1 MNRYLIILAGLL
13 AAISGSANAGSY
25 FRVVLL
31 GGGELYEYR
40 FDPST
45 FALSSA
51 SRCPDRVVQNCPF
64 FTDPIRR
71 EHWNAGNALLSR
83 FGKKSISSYAAADSQ
98 MRHAVIADLDLEKGP
113 HKFEVRNL
121 ETEAIELSATTKRRI
136 SAAEMLGDRGCVL
149 LLTSTYRIGWMP
161 WDWPLTFAGHPP
173 QYNTYYLEV
182 YGPDGKML
190 NEMLVKKELKYSGGY
205 LLPYREDEPNA
216 PIVPDGPC

>member
-1 MNRYLIILAGLL
+1 MNRYLIIFAGLL
-13 AAISGSANAGSY
+13 ATISASANAGSY
-25 FRVVLL
+25 FRVALL

-40 FDPST
+40 LDPST

-51 SRCPDRVVQNCPF
+51 SRCPDRVVQTCPF
-64 FTDPIRR
+64 FTDPIYQ
-71 EHWNAGNALLSR
+71 EHRNTEKALLSR
-83 FGKKSISSYAAADSQ
+83 FGNKSSFSYAAADSQ
-98 MRHAVIADLDLEKGP
+98 MRRAVIADRDPGKGP

-136 SAAEMLGDRGCVL
+136 SAAEMLGNRGCVL

-161 WDWPLTFAGHPP
+161 WDWPLTLAGHPP
-173 QYNTYYLEV
+173 QYDTYYLEV

-205 LLPYREDEPNA
+205 LVPYREDESNA
-216 PIVPDGPC
+216 PIGPGGPC

>member
-25 FRVVLL
+25 FRVALL

-45 FALSSA
+45 FVLSSA
-51 SRCPDRVVQNCPF
+51 SRCPDRVVQKCPF

-71 EHWNAGNALLSR
+71 EHWNTGNALLSR
-83 FGKKSISSYAAADSQ
+83 FGNKSSFSYAAADSQ
-98 MRHAVIADLDLEKGP
+98 MRRAVIADRDPGKGL
-113 HKFEVRNL
+113 HTFEVRNL
-121 ETEAIELSATTKRRI
+121 ETEAIELAATTKRRI

-161 WDWPLTFAGHPP
+161 WDWPLTLAGHPP
-173 QYNTYYLEV
+173 QYDTYYLEV
-182 YGPDGKML
+182 YAPSGKML
-190 NEMLVKKELKYSGGY
+190 NEMLVKENVEYSGGY
-205 LLPYREDEPNA
+205 LVPYREDEPDA
-216 PIVPDGPC
+216 PIVPHGPC

>member
-1 MNRYLIILAGLL
+1 MNRYLIVFAGFLL
-13 AAISGSANAGSY
+13 TISASANAGSY
-25 FRVVLL
+25 FRVALL

-40 FDPST
+40 LDPST

-51 SRCPDRVVQNCPF
+51 SRCPDGEVQTCPF
-64 FTDPIRR
+64 FTDPIYQ
-71 EHWNAGNALLSR
+71 EHKNTEKALLSR

-98 MRHAVIADLDLEKGP
+98 MRRAVIADRGLDKGP

-121 ETEAIELSATTKRRI
+121 ETEAIELSATTKRHI

-161 WDWPLTFAGHPP
+161 WDLPFTLAGHPP
-173 QYNTYYLEV
+173 QYDTYYLEV
-182 YGPDGKML
+182 YGADGKML
-190 NEMLVKKELKYSGGY
+190 NEMLVKKNLKFSGGY
-205 LLPYREDEPNA
+205 LAQYREDVSNA